1 MQSSGQSDDAR
12 SERRQER
19 ALANQVNRAAAA
31 VELSV
36 DGLPP
41 RYRVAVLNEALRN
54 ALDDCRWQEA
64 EHLLLELLR
73 VPPVGQPGH
82 SVQFTHRG

>member
-19 ALANQVNRAAAA
+19 ALANQVNRVAAA

-36 DGLPP
+36 DGLPM

-54 ALDDCRWQEA
+54 ALDDCRRQEA
-64 EHLLLELLR
+64 EHLWWSCC
-73 VPPVGQPGH
+73 G
-82 SVQFTHRG
+82 SHRGPA